1 MEVCLFSKA
10 CRRALVH
17 SVPVRHINHILS
29 LGPQRRHQQY
39 GLGAYSL
46 ACTWSEGIARH
57 PFVPDLIFMLSALP
71 TAGTQVC
78 VL

>member
-1 MEVCLFSKA
+1 MEVCVFSKA
-10 CRRALVH
+10 CRRALAL

-46 ACTWSEGIARH
+46 AYTWSEGIARN
-57 PFVPDLIFMLSALP
+57 PIVPDLIFMLSVLP
-71 TAGTQVC
+71 TAGTEVC